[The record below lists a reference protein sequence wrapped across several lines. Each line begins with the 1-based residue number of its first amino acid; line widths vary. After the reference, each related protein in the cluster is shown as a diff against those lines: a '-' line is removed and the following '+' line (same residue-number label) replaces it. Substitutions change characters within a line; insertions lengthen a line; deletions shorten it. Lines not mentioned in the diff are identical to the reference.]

1 MMGWSFLRLEIS
13 PRPVPPE
20 PRSLRTRGLPM
31 LIGLT
36 YDLRSAYL
44 AAGLSDEETA
54 EFDRESTVEAIERAL
69 RELGH
74 QTQRIGHARQ
84 LIERLNGGNRWDLM
98 FNIAEGLSGIAREA
112 QVPAILDVYGIPYV
126 FSDPLV
132 LALTL
137 QKGLTK
143 TVVRAAGVPTAP
155 FAVIEQPEDVEKVEL
170 PYPLFAKPIAEGTG
184 KGVTPA
190 SKIRSPEELRSTSE
204 QLLEQFQ
211 QPVLVETYLP
221 GREFTVGMIGT
232 GAAAYMLGTLE
243 IVLLESA
250 EAEAYSYVN
259 KEECETRVE
268 YRLVHATSDPLVARA
283 EKVALQAWRTLGCRD
298 GGRIDI
304 RCDASGEPCF
314 LEVNP
319 LAGLHPEHSDLPI
332 LASKSGISYVD
343 LIGRMVSSAIERVQ
357 SSPVSL
363 AQKFD
368 AALRRA
374 P

>member
-1 MMGWSFLRLEIS
+1 
-13 PRPVPPE
+13 
-20 PRSLRTRGLPM
+20 M

-44 AAGLSDEETA
+44 AAGLNEEETA
-54 EFDRESTVEAIERAL
+54 EFDRESTVEAIEGAL

-74 QTQRIGHARQ
+74 QTERIGHARK
-84 LIERLNGGNRWDLM
+84 LIDRLNAGGRWDLV
-98 FNIAEGLSGIAREA
+98 FNIAEGLSGVAREA
-112 QVPAILDVYGIPYV
+112 QVPAILDVYGVPYV

-143 TVVRAAGVPTAP
+143 TVVRAAGIPTAP
-155 FAVIEQPEDVEKVEL
+155 FAVIEQPADIAAVEL

-190 SKIRSPEELRSTSE
+190 SKIRSPEELQSTSE
-204 QLLEQFQ
+204 RLLQQFQ

-221 GREFTVGMIGT
+221 GREFTIGMIGT
-232 GAAAYMLGTLE
+232 GSEAYALGTLE
-243 IVLLESA
+243 IVLLASA
-250 EAEAYSYVN
+250 EAEVYSYVN

-268 YRLVHATSDPLVARA
+268 YRLVQAGRDPLVARA
-283 EKVALQAWRTLGCRD
+283 EEVALASWRTLGCRD
-298 GGRIDI
+298 GGRIDV
-304 RCDASGEPCF
+304 RCDAAGVPCF

-319 LAGLHPEHSDLPI
+319 LAGIHPEHSDLPI
-332 LASKSGISYVD
+332 LATKLGVSYTD
-343 LIGRMVSSAIERVQ
+343 LISRIVGSAIERVQ

-368 AALRRA
+368 AALRRRQ
-374 P
+374 

>member
-1 MMGWSFLRLEIS
+1 
-13 PRPVPPE
+13 
-20 PRSLRTRGLPM
+20 M

-36 YDLRSAYL
+36 YDLRTTYL

-54 EFDRESTVEAIERAL
+54 EFDRESTVEAIEGAL

-74 QTQRIGHARQ
+74 QPERIGHARQ
-84 LIERLNGGNRWDLM
+84 LIERLQAGSRWDLV
-98 FNIAEGLSGIAREA
+98 FNIAEGLSGVAREA
-112 QVPAILDVYGIPYV
+112 QVPAILDVYGVPYV

-155 FAVIEQPEDVEKVEL
+155 FAVIEQPADIAGVEL
-170 PYPLFAKPIAEGTG
+170 PYPLFVKPIAEGTG

-190 SKIRSPEELRSTSE
+190 SKVRDRAELQTAAER
-204 QLLEQFQ
+204 LLQQFQ

-232 GAAAYMLGTLE
+232 GDRAVVLGTLE
-243 IVLLESA
+243 IVLLAAA
-250 EAEAYSYVN
+250 EAEVYSYVN
-259 KEECETRVE
+259 KEECESRVE
-268 YRLVHATSDPLVARA
+268 CRLVRASDPLVKRA
-283 EKVALQAWRTLGCRD
+283 EEVALRAWRTLGCRD
-298 GGRIDI
+298 GGRVDI
-304 RCDASGEPCF
+304 RCDQHGEPCF

-319 LAGLHPEHSDLPI
+319 LAGIHPEHSDLPM
-332 LASKSGISYVD
+332 LATQLGLAYRD
-343 LIGRMVSSAIERVQ
+343 LIGRIVGSAIERVQ
-357 SSPVSL
+357 SAPISL

-368 AALRRA
+368 ETLRRKS
-374 P
+374 

>member
-1 MMGWSFLRLEIS
+1 
-13 PRPVPPE
+13 
-20 PRSLRTRGLPM
+20 M

-232 GAAAYMLGTLE
+232 GAAAYTLGTLE

>member
-232 GAAAYMLGTLE
+232 GAAAYTLGTLE